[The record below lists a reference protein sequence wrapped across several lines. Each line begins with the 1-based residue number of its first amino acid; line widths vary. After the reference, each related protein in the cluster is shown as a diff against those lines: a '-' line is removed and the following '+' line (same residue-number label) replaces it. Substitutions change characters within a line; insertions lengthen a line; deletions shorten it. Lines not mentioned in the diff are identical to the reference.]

1 MKKTLLAQAL
11 ILASVGASPFAVAD
25 QAQEIQSLKDR
36 IEKLEAKKGSTEGGS
51 WADRVT
57 ISGLIEIEASYEDP
71 DSGLSSSDLVVATAE
86 LGVEAAVTDEISTN
100 IVLLHEEDD
109 TDLEVDVATISY
121 QADGSAF
128 SFVVGQEYVPFGV
141 YETALV
147 NDTLALEIGET
158 RETAFIVNYEAGLF
172 TGSLYIFNGDQDE
185 DDKDTLQNF
194 GASIGVNSE
203 SFSLGADYISNL
215 ADSDGLQ
222 ENDYGYD
229 AGEDAVAGA
238 SFHASASLGNVTLMT
253 EYLTA
258 LDEFANDGND
268 SEPNAF
274 QVEAAVELGA
284 ITYAVSY
291 QETDEA
297 VFLELPEERISVGL
311 STEVLGGL
319 GLGIQ
324 FQHDEDY
331 SAADGGSDEDTDSIV
346 IQLAA
351 EF

>member
-1 MKKTLLAQAL
+1 MKKTLLAKAL
-11 ILASVGASPFAVAD
+11 ILASVGGSPFALAD

-36 IEKLEAKKGSTEGGS
+36 LEKLEAKKESTEGSS

-57 ISGLIEIEASYEDP
+57 ISGLIEVEASYEDP
-71 DSGLSSSDLVVATAE
+71 DSGSSSSDLVVATAE
-86 LGVEAAVTDEISTN
+86 LGIEAAVTEEISTN
-100 IVLLHEEDD
+100 VVLLHEEDD

-121 QADGSAF
+121 QAGESVF

-172 TGSLYIFNGDQDE
+172 AGSLYVFNGDQDE
-185 DDKDTLQNF
+185 DGDDTLQNF
-194 GASIGVNSE
+194 GASVGVNSE

-222 ENDYGYD
+222 ENDYGY
-229 AGEDAVAGA
+229 ATGEDSVAGA
-238 SFHASASLGNVTLMT
+238 SFHAVANIGSIVLMT

-258 LDEFANDGND
+258 LDELANDGND

-274 QVEAAVELGA
+274 QIEAAIELGA

-297 VFLELPEERISVGL
+297 VFLELPEERVSLGL
-311 STEVLGGL
+311 STKILGGL
-319 GLGIQ
+319 GLGVQ
-324 FQHDEDY
+324 LQHDEDY
-331 SAADGGSDEDTDSIV
+331 SIADGGSGDDTDSIV